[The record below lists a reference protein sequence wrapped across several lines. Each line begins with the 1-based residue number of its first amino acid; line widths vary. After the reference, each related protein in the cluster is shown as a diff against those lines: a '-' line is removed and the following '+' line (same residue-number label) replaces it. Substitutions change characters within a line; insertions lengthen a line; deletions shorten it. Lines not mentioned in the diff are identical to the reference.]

1 MTFKTNPYYK
11 LLMNTLLLHCLV
23 CFLSA
28 SFSEDSALVY
38 ICMLYVGV
46 LIWGQYS
53 IRQRVHNFVAYLT
66 LHILLLVPCALFFVF
81 SVLNTVIMGIPAVI
95 LTGLSFKKSIDN
107 KNAVPGETDNTV
119 SPFTAL
125 LFPLFAIIG
134 NFYELPIY
142 TKFVF
147 VEAAIFLVLFI
158 CYTFNI
164 NEHQY
169 VRDHCSTA
177 NVPLKR
183 ILATTTRIKSVFIAV
198 IIVVM
203 LLVIGINITIPKFSV
218 DYTPSIKPPVSTD
231 TKHEHTDYPDF
242 SELHEEV
249 KPPSALAVFLS
260 YVFAAIML
268 LAFVVLL
275 VILVFSAFKTLRNN
289 MSPEKQ
295 TGTYIEEDE
304 ITVETLS
311 VGRIRRHRIRERA
324 VTNNDKVRKL
334 FRNST
339 IKKMNPIKNQDL
351 GTVLNP
357 KTPTEINEV
366 LKDDMAYSDEVIK
379 LYQEARYSG
388 HEVSTEDVIA
398 MKRYITK

>member
-28 SFSEDSALVY
+28 SFTEDSALVY

-46 LIWGQYS
+46 LIFEQYF
-53 IRQRVHNFVAYLT
+53 IRQRVHNFVAYLA
-66 LHILLLVPCALFFVF
+66 LHVLLLAPCALFLAF
-81 SVLNTVIMGIPAVI
+81 SILDTVIIGLPAVI

-107 KNAVPGETDNTV
+107 KHAVPGETDNTV

-134 NFYELPIY
+134 SYYELPIY

-147 VEAAIFLVLFI
+147 VEAAVFLVLFI

-169 VRDHCSTA
+169 VSDHCSTA
-177 NVPLKR
+177 NIPIKR

-198 IIVVM
+198 IVVVM
-203 LLVIGINITIPKFSV
+203 LLVMGINIVIPKFSG
-218 DYTPSIKPPVSTD
+218 DNSITPPISSDTQYNPTD
-231 TKHEHTDYPDF
+231 APDF
-242 SELHEEV
+242 SELHEGV

-260 YVFAAIML
+260 YVFAGIIVLSGVAILFML
-268 LAFVVLL
+268 
-275 VILVFSAFKTLRNN
+275 IFSAFKTLRNN
-289 MSPEKQ
+289 MSPAKQ

-304 ITVETLS
+304 ITVEALS
-311 VGRIRRHRIRERA
+311 VGKIRRHRLRERA

-334 FRNST
+334 FRNAT
-339 IKKMNPIKNQDL
+339 IKKMSPIKNQTLD
-351 GTVLNP
+351 TMLNS

-366 LKDDMAYSDEVIK
+366 FKSDETYSDEVIK
-379 LYQEARYSG
+379 LYQKARYSE
-388 HEVSTEDVIA
+388 HEVSAEDVTA